1 MAKIT
6 IEDCLQKVPNR
17 FELALLAA
25 NRTKS
30 LINGAESLIENTKNE
45 RNVVLSL
52 REIANDKLNL
62 DELRSSIG
70 KNLVYGHAF
79 GYEDDTFVTEEEEEG
94 DNFGTAPDSF
104 NEITEPKKSSPKK
117 ENFDADPLDD
127 LDEDDNDDLEDDME
141 EDYDVDVDV
150 DEDEEN
156 SEDDESDE
164 EE

>member
-104 NEITEPKKSSPKK
+104 NEITEPKKSSSKK
-117 ENFDADPLDD
+117 ENFDVDPLDD
-127 LDEDDNDDLEDDME
+127 FDDDISLKDIDDDLEEDIDDDYDGDE
-141 EDYDVDVDV
+141 EDS
-150 DEDEEN
+150 EDEP
-156 SEDDESDE
+156 DE
-164 EE
+164 E

>member
-117 ENFDADPLDD
+117 ENFDVDPLDD
-127 LDEDDNDDLEDDME
+127 FDDDISLKDIDDDLEEDIDDDYDGDE
-141 EDYDVDVDV
+141 EDS
-150 DEDEEN
+150 EDEP
-156 SEDDESDE
+156 DE
-164 EE
+164 E